1 MNVECS
7 LSLLQEVVKRAPN
20 LLELQVPCEPE
31 VMAERG
37 VAQQILHQVL
47 KMTQLQALDMPQFF
61 CSVQDVTNIANQ
73 LPNLRYMHTKVSM
86 KPKITLM
93 RLYCHAPIQ

>member
-1 MNVECS
+1 LQVNVECS

-47 KMTQLQALDMPQFF
+47 KMTQLQALDMPQFY

-73 LPNLRYMHTKVSM
+73 LPNLRYMHTKVFM
-86 KPKITLM
+86 KPNI
-93 RLYCHAPIQ
+93 RER